1 VVGVNALGRRL
12 LRAFLERGEQ
22 VVAIDTDPSKLA
34 GLPAT
39 IILGDATDEAVLAEA
54 NIAEA
59 KLLVSALQIEDANA
73 LLAYRCRAL
82 GVPASIHAF
91 DPALIGDLEEIGVDH
106 LIVSK
111 HDGIRQVAAELRRA
125 GVTA

>member
-1 VVGVNALGRRL
+1 
-12 LRAFLERGEQ
+12 
-22 VVAIDTDPSKLA
+22 
-34 GLPAT
+34 
-39 IILGDATDEAVLAEA
+39 
-54 NIAEA
+54 
-59 KLLVSALQIEDANA
+59 
-73 LLAYRCRAL
+73 
-82 GVPASIHAF
+82 VPASIHAF